1 MHRLHAVRDD
11 VSRRRIEV
19 YRTVVEKPQQPAVP
33 EAVG

>member
-1 MHRLHAVRDD
+1 MCPDAA
-11 VSRRRIEV
+11 IEV